1 MYETRYWLMFPMV
14 YMVPRVMWIKMQPI
28 VVRMPFTVFESIAGS
43 IVKGERLC
51 KKMEMK
57 ERTSSL
63 D

>member
-1 MYETRYWLMFPMV
+1 MFPMV